1 MVGALPKV
9 AGGTAP
15 GPVAAARAR
24 RDKAVPQRVAGKRV
38 VVAARAPRGRA
49 VMLRMTRKPGARLQ
63 PPGRGPRDG
72 IAVPARGE
80 RAAARQEASVPATP
94 EDGAALTEAGRPGH
108 APAVAPA
115 RSGPVS
121 LRMARRTAGSPQRSV
136 PAPCGETVALTE
148 AGGADGRAVLPT
160 EAGTAE
166 SGGRAGQGASATLT
180 RAGEVAAGRPAGA
193 PVRRD
198 GPVTPA
204 GTGPAAR
211 SPQPGARAQCGA
223 MTLTATAGPGRQ
235 VGIQGGRGRGTAPTA
250 AARLAVGV
258 PGALGG
264 AAMMTAGVPPDAG
277 VLRRRGRAAT
287 LAAPGKAGTGL
298 GAGGH
303 GRAVTVRRGA
313 RAGKATS
320 CLAGQTAAGIRARTG
335 ARPGWKFQTR

>member
-1 MVGALPKV
+1 MGALPKV

-15 GPVAAARAR
+15 GPVAVARAR

-49 VMLRMTRKPGARLQ
+49 VMVRMTRKPGARLQ

-72 IAVPARGE
+72 IAAAAKGE

-108 APAVAPA
+108 APAVALA

-121 LRMARRTAGSPQRSV
+121 LRVTRRTAGSPQRSV

-180 RAGEVAAGRPAGA
+180 RAGEVAAGRSAGA

-211 SPQPGARAQCGA
+211 RPQAGARAQCGA
-223 MTLTATAGPGRQ
+223 MTLTASPGKQAGIR
-235 VGIQGGRGRGTAPTA
+235 GGRGKGTAPTA
-250 AARLAVGV
+250 AARLAVGL
-258 PGALGG
+258 PGARGG
-264 AAMMTAGVPPDAG
+264 AAMVTAGVPPDAG

-298 GAGGH
+298 GASGH
-303 GRAVTVRRGA
+303 GRAVTVKRGA

-320 CLAGQTAAGIRARTG
+320 CRVGQTAAGIRARKG
-335 ARPGWKFQTR
+335 ARPGWRFQTR